1 MTEIITYVQANWT
14 VWLFGLVGA
23 VLGYIIQKLRAQQ
36 KEYRANRRGCPV
48 SSAGKYCSEL

>member
-1 MTEIITYVQANWT
+1 MTEIITYIQANWT

-36 KEYRANRRGCPV
+36 KEYRAI
-48 SSAGKYCSEL
+48 SEGV